1 MRIKSFAKVNLG
13 LEVLGLRP
21 DGYHNLRTLIQ
32 SVSLADELAF
42 FPESGGRV
50 VLHGSDPS
58 IPWDKTNLVFRAARA
73 LKDRYPRTPGARI
86 EVTKSIPTG
95 TGLGGG
101 SSNAAMTLLGLDR
114 LWGLGLEKEELMDI
128 GRSLGADVPYFLR
141 GGLCL
146 GLDRGD
152 RIVPLEDLP
161 ALPLVIALPPF
172 SCRTADI
179 YREHRLALMGGEV
192 SLLPGQARTAKGW
205 RGEGAP
211 APGPWRGKRSAFPLP
226 TVASLPASPSRTSSC
241 DQGGIPPWNP
251 RSASAERAAWPRAR
265 PGKSR
270 DRTPLQSSLTPGKE
284 WPASGVKLTSAV
296 EDSRIEQF
304 FRSRELRFLEN
315 NLEATVF
322 RFHPRLQDLKALFRS
337 RGAELSLV
345 TGSGSAVFGLF
356 RDKRQAEE
364 AGRAAEREYPA
375 VLAETVPR
383 GRYEGEM
390 WAGV

>member
-1 MRIKSFAKVNLG
+1 VRIKSFAKVNLG

-21 DGYHNLRTLIQ
+21 DGYHNLRTLFQ

-42 FPESGGRV
+42 FPESGGGV

-58 IPWDKTNLVFRAARA
+58 IPWDETNLVFRAARA
-73 LKDRYPRTPGARI
+73 LKDRYPRTPGASI
-86 EVTKSIPTG
+86 EVTKFIPAG
-95 TGLGGG
+95 RGLGGG

-128 GRSLGADVPYFLR
+128 GRSLGADVPYFFR

-172 SCRTADI
+172 SCSTADI
-179 YREHRLALMGGEV
+179 YREHRLALM
-192 SLLPGQARTAKGW
+192 T
-205 RGEGAP
+205 GAP
-211 APGPWRGKRSAFPLP
+211 PPGA
-226 TVASLPASPSRTSSC
+226 
-241 DQGGIPPWNP
+241 
-251 RSASAERAAWPRAR
+251 
-265 PGKSR
+265 
-270 DRTPLQSSLTPGKE
+270 
-284 WPASGVKLTSAV
+284 KLTSPP

-356 RDKRQAEE
+356 RDGRQAEE
-364 AGRAAEREYPA
+364 ARRAAEQEYPA

-383 GRYEGEM
+383 GRYEEEM
-390 WAGV
+390 WDGV